1 MNRKESFLN
10 YQAQITKTPFLL
22 DIKKAEGSYIYT
34 QENKKYLD
42 LVAGVSSCTL
52 GHSHPSVIKATKK
65 QLDKHTHVMVY
76 GEFIQ
81 TTPLKLAIAYAKYL
95 PKELNC
101 TYIVNSGTE
110 AIEGAIKLAK
120 RKNRRIVNWWGNNK
134 DG

>member
-1 MNRKESFLN
+1 MNRKDAFLN

-65 QLDKHTHVMVY
+65 QLDNMKGVLEQHGYVVLTKDAAQKIMQR
-76 GEFIQ
+76 IR
-81 TTPLKLAIAYAKYL
+81 
-95 PKELNC
+95 
-101 TYIVNSGTE
+101 NS
-110 AIEGAIKLAK
+110 
-120 RKNRRIVNWWGNNK
+120 
-134 DG
+134 